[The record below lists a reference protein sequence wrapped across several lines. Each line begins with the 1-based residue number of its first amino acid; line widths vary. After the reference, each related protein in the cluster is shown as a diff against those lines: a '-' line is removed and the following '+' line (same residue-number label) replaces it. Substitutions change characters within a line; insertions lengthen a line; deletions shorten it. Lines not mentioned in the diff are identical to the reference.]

1 MKKILILL
9 TIFAINFVIAQE
21 SYYPSRTGLS
31 WTYNNSETQAISEY
45 TDANGNAAK
54 VLVHYLNGQPV
65 SEDYMIFDE
74 KGVRS
79 FGTASGGQAFQ
90 YEQPLIIY
98 PPAPLQVGNTWSS
111 TTKLAGFELS
121 LSGEVVAVRGV
132 QTPVGRFNAL
142 QIRQKTVTSTG
153 AQTTIDLFFV
163 PSIGVVK
170 WITEDGVVVDLIEK
184 NF

>member
-1 MKKILILL
+1 MKKLL
-9 TIFAINFVIAQE
+9 LLLAITAISFVSAQE
-21 SYYPSRTGLS
+21 SYYPSRSGLS
-31 WTYNNSETQAISEY
+31 WTYNNSETQIISDY
-45 TDANGNAAK
+45 TDANGNTAK
-54 VLVHYLNGQPV
+54 ALVHYLNGQPV
-65 SEDYMIFDE
+65 SEDYMIYDE
-74 KGVRS
+74 QGVRS
-79 FGTASGGQAFQ
+79 FGTASGGQAYQ
-90 YEQPLIIY
+90 YAQPLIIY
-98 PPAPLQVGNTWSS
+98 PPAPLQIGNTWSS
-111 TTKLAGFELS
+111 TTKLAGFEIS

-170 WITEDGVVVDLIEK
+170 WITEDGVVIDLIEK